1 MLYFQNLNLSF
12 SLFLF
17 SGILVAVFRYAVHVA
32 VVMFSTLHACLFD
45 SFLDSIVY
53 SVEFQNPPHSLV
65 RAVLGNYPMTS
76 HTTFH
81 FSWQG
86 SLIGVQELY

>member
-32 VVMFSTLHACLFD
+32 VVMFSTLHAYLTHIW
-45 SFLDSIVY
+45 IVLCIQLN
-53 SVEFQNPPHSLV
+53 SKIP
-65 RAVLGNYPMTS
+65 
-76 HTTFH
+76 
-81 FSWQG
+81 
-86 SLIGVQELY
+86 LIHLYVQY